1 MPGRR
6 RNSLFAALV
15 SLAGLAALAPG
26 CRAERGAPY
35 RCRCPFDTDF
45 DEVARVDVEVCA
57 QDDERAGPTGR
68 GCAQSKAP
76 GSVQSCSCQRSG
88 AAGSCEVGACRA
100 ITE

>member
-1 MPGRR
+1 MRAVPGPR
-6 RNSLFAALV
+6 RNPLAALV
-15 SLAGLAALAPG
+15 LLAALVPA

-45 DEVARVDVEVCA
+45 DEVSRVDVEVCA
-57 QDDERAGPTGR
+57 QDTERAGPTAR

-76 GSVQSCSCQRSG
+76 GPVQSCSCQPSG
-88 AAGSCEVGACRA
+88 AAGSCEVGACKL